1 MGVETLRLD
10 TCDFKFGDRRSHGKE
25 FEWMKMVTLS
35 MKVYCVM
42 VSSAQSRLLFGPQGQ
57 LVRTQRQ

>member
-42 VSSAQSRLLFGPQGQ
+42 VS
-57 LVRTQRQ
+57 